1 MNAAELSLNA
11 MKMGITEQPGEK
23 DHPMIQMALSR
34 VGLGLDAHDEIAWC
48 SGWATTVH
56 EFLGLPTS
64 QPITLPGG
72 HVVGKAAARSWL
84 RFGVSIPRA
93 EWRPGDVCVFRRGD
107 GNQPGKDVLDA
118 QGHVAF
124 FLKLIEGD
132 STTGVGPMVE
142 CVGGNQSNK
151 ITVARIPLVQLLD
164 VRRAAQENPR

>member
-1 MNAAELSLNA
+1 MHAAQLSLNA
-11 MKMGITEQPGEK
+11 MALGIAEREGDK

-48 SGWATTVH
+48 SGWATLAH
-56 EFLGLPTS
+56 ELLGLPTS
-64 QPITLPGG
+64 EPITLPGG

-93 EWRPGDVCVFRRGD
+93 EWRPGDVCVFKRGT

-124 FLKLIEGD
+124 FLRLIEG
-132 STTGVGPMVE
+132 SAAAGTGPMVE
-142 CVGGNQSNK
+142 VVGGNQKNA
-151 ITVARIPLVQLLD
+151 ITVAPFPLVQLLD
-164 VRRAAQENPR
+164 VRRAA